1 MGEVNLNV
9 VLNSRKMWASFW
21 KKIRKQLDFTFLH
34 YPSTQHLY
42 LLAVGA
48 MVGVLGGLGAVLFR
62 WSIGMVQQVAYG
74 SQQPLGY
81 IFHIQDIG
89 LLRLFLP
96 PLIAAAVIGPIT
108 WYFLENVRGAGV
120 PDVLESMNLRHGR
133 VVWYIAP
140 LKLLVSSLSLGTIAS
155 VGREGPIV
163 QIGSS
168 LGSMMNQFV
177 SMPRRHLRVL
187 TACGGAAGLSATFN
201 TPIGGAFFIL
211 EVVLGSFS
219 SQHFVPIVI
228 ASVTGTVVG
237 QRFLGAQPAFQL
249 MERFS
254 FEQPLEMLV
263 YAALGVIGGIL
274 AYLLI
279 RCVDLFR
286 DGFDAL
292 PIPDLFKPVVGGMVL
307 LGIGLSYFPQVIGVG
322 YETIEVLIGA
332 QSSSPLPFLETS
344 VQFLVLLILFKM
356 IAVGI
361 SLGCGFSGGIFSP
374 ALFIG
379 ASAGYV
385 VGFLANQY
393 LAMSMAPPQAYAIAG
408 MATVFAGTA
417 NAPVS
422 TLIIIFEMTQDYQIV
437 LPLMICCSV
446 STLIARLLTAES
458 IYTSKLMGK
467 GIDIHETPEE
477 LVMNQLEVEDVM
489 RSAEEEPVLSSDST
503 FREITQAFLGH
514 GRDHLFVVDDEER
527 VQGVISLHEVK
538 RAFSDIDQVGTLVRA
553 VDVMDADVPLIP
565 LEATLSEAMN
575 ELWRTHY
582 DELPVVES
590 LSNPTFRGVIWEH
603 DIIGVYNREIL
614 KQKASLMKTVHQEEG
629 EEQTDYLE
637 LPDGYTVDQIQ
648 VPDGWRGTAIR
659 ELGVREK
666 YGIMIVEIKREKR
679 YGEIERL
686 SPEPDMILTGDD
698 TLIVMGPDE
707 SIDQLRSTPW
717 KRD

>member
-1 MGEVNLNV
+1 MLKSV
-9 VLNSRKMWASFW
+9 W
-21 KKIRKQLDFTFLH
+21 KSIRNPLDIRFLH
-34 YPSTQHLY
+34 YPGTQHLY
-42 LLAVGA
+42 LMAIGVI
-48 MVGVLGGLGAVLFR
+48 VGVLGGLGAVLFR
-62 WSIGMVQQVAYG
+62 WSISMVSELAYG
-74 SQQPLGY
+74 SRVPLGY
-81 IFHIQDIG
+81 LFQVQEVG
-89 LLRLFLP
+89 MLRLVGA

-108 WYFLENVRGAGV
+108 WYFLDNLRGAGV
-120 PDVLESMNLRHGR
+120 PDVLESMNLRQGR
-133 VVWYIAP
+133 VPWYIAP

-168 LGSMMNQFV
+168 LGSMMNRFV
-177 SMPRRHLRVL
+177 SMPRRHWRVL

-201 TPIGGAFFIL
+201 TPIGGAFFML

-219 SQHFVPIVI
+219 SQNFAPIVI

-249 MERFS
+249 VERFS
-254 FEQPLEMLV
+254 YVQPGEFLIYGV
-263 YAALGVIGGIL
+263 LGVIGGVL
-274 AYLLI
+274 AFLFI
-279 RCVDLFR
+279 QSVDWFR
-286 DGFDAL
+286 NGFDAL
-292 PIPDLFKPVVGGMVL
+292 PIPGMIKPVVGAVVL
-307 LGIGLSYFPQVIGVG
+307 IGIGLFLFPQVIGVG

-332 QSSSPLPFLETS
+332 KSSAPEALLDTS
-344 VQFLVLLILFKM
+344 VQFLVMLILFKV
-356 IAVGI
+356 IAVGV
-361 SLGCGFSGGIFSP
+361 SLGSGFSGGIFSP

-379 ASAGYV
+379 ASSGYV
-385 VGFLANQY
+385 VGLLANQY
-393 LAMSMAPPQAYAIAG
+393 TGMAMAPPQAYAIAG

-437 LPLMICCSV
+437 LPLMICCSM
-446 STLIARLLTAES
+446 STLIARLLTPES
-458 IYTSKLMGK
+458 IYTSKLLGK

-477 LVMNQLEVEDVM
+477 LVMDQLEVEDVM
-489 RSAEEEPVLSSDST
+489 RSADEEPVLASDST

-553 VDVMDADVPLIP
+553 VDVMDSDVPMIP
-565 LEATLSEAMN
+565 LEATLSDAMN

-590 LSNPTFRGVIWEH
+590 AENPTFRGVIWEH

-614 KQKASLMKTVHQEEG
+614 KQKASLMKTVRQDEG

-637 LPDGYTVDQIQ
+637 LPSGYTVGQIR
-648 VPDGWRGTAIR
+648 VPDAWRGTSIR
-659 ELGVREK
+659 DLGVRQK
-666 YGIMIVEIKREKR
+666 YDIMIVEIKREKG
-679 YGEIERL
+679 YGDIERL
-686 SPEPDMILTGDD
+686 SPEPDMVLTSDD
-698 TLIVMGPDE
+698 RLIVMGPEDKV
-707 SIDQLRSTPW
+707 DRLRTASW
-717 KRD
+717 EGE